1 MMVLPLE
8 EEHERTNDE
17 NENGETMTR
26 QTSSPKRCREHD
38 DDDVQRAVSC
48 SSPCCAQNE
57 ENVFTSFSLT
67 DDFEYN

>member
-26 QTSSPKRCREHD
+26 QTSSSKRWSR
-38 DDDVQRAVSC
+38 
-48 SSPCCAQNE
+48 
-57 ENVFTSFSLT
+57 T
-67 DDFEYN
+67 